1 MVVNSLAFMWFF
13 LFVMVVYFLC
23 QTKKEV
29 QNVFLLVCS
38 YWFYSQVDIKMTILL
53 VILTLVF
60 WLLGKGIYHFME
72 KEDERKAGLLTSL
85 GVIIGI
91 GALFY
96 FKYLNFFAESVAS
109 FASFLGF
116 HMSWTALH
124 LVVPIGLSFFTFKL
138 MSYVLDIHHGKLPP
152 HGRTRKE
159 DGGMRKD
166 QTTPNPSYSGG
177 DANDFICF
185 ANYIAFFPT
194 ILSGPIDRPKPFL
207 TQAST
212 ARTFNPDQMMIGFR
226 RVLWGMFLKM
236 CIADRLD
243 IYVSAVWNNYE
254 HHSAISIL
262 FASLLYPLQMYA
274 DFGGYSEMAIGV
286 ALMLGFKVAENFKR
300 PFFVLDIAG
309 YWSRWHMTLTSWLT
323 DYVFLPLNIKF
334 RDWDVYGTI
343 FAIMLNMTFI
353 GLWHGANWT
362 FLLFG
367 IYHGLWYIPLMVG
380 GGFFKK
386 RKIKVNAHGWP
397 KQQYVWKMIG
407 IYLVVTFGLM
417 LFHSATIGEF
427 CHICERMATHW
438 QGGLFTNLSAMVN
451 GAICLLVLIYVDIQ
465 EEWFPK
471 YQLPLPQMINR
482 WRWELTIA
490 VEIVAILLFGVF
502 DNNQFI
508 YFQF

>member
-1 MVVNSLAFMWFF
+1 MVVNSFVFLWFF
-13 LFVMVVYFLC
+13 LFVMVVYYLF
-23 QTKKEV
+23 QTKKDV
-29 QNVFLLVCS
+29 QNVFLLACS

-60 WLLGKGIYHFME
+60 WLIGKGIHHFME
-72 KEDERKAGLLTSL
+72 QENERKAGLMTSF

-96 FKYLNFFAESVAS
+96 FKYLNFFAESFAS

-116 HMSWTALH
+116 HVSWTALH

-152 HGRTRKE
+152 PSPTDSSPRA
-159 DGGMRKD
+159 GG
-166 QTTPNPSYSGG
+166 QLNG
-177 DANDFICF
+177 FICF

-207 TQAST
+207 TQANI
-212 ARTFNPDQMMIGFR
+212 ARRFNPDLLMTGFQR
-226 RVLWGMFLKM
+226 ILWGMFLKM

-334 RDWDVYGTI
+334 RDWGVYGTI

-397 KQQYVWKMIG
+397 KLQYVWKMIG

-417 LFHSATIGEF
+417 LFHSATISEF
-427 CHICERMATHW
+427 WYICERIATHW
-438 QGGLFTNLSAMVN
+438 QGGLFTDLSAMVN
-451 GAICLLVLIYVDIQ
+451 GAICLIVLIYVDIQ

-471 YQLPLPQMINR
+471 YQLPLPRLINR

>member
-1 MVVNSLAFMWFF
+1 MVVNSLAFLWFF
-13 LFVMVVYFLC
+13 LFVMVVYYLC

-29 QNVFLLVCS
+29 QNVFLLGCS
-38 YWFYSQVDIKMTILL
+38 YWFYSQVDIMMTVLL
-53 VILTLVF
+53 IILTLGF
-60 WLLGKGIYHFME
+60 WILGKGIYHYME
-72 KEDERKAGLLTSL
+72 HEDEQKASLLTTV

-138 MSYVLDIHHGKLPP
+138 MSYVLDIHHGKILPE
-152 HGRTRKE
+152 G
-159 DGGMRKD
+159 
-166 QTTPNPSYSGG
+166 NIIS
-177 DANDFICF
+177 F

-207 TQAST
+207 TQANE
-212 ARTFNPDQMMIGFR
+212 ARPFNPDQLMTGFR

-243 IYVSAVWNNYE
+243 IYVSAIWNNYE

-309 YWSRWHMTLTSWLT
+309 YWSRWHITLTSWLT

-334 RDWDVYGTI
+334 REWGVYGTI
-343 FAIMLNMTFI
+343 FAIMLNMMFI
-353 GLWHGANWT
+353 GMWHGANWT
-362 FLLFG
+362 FFLFG

-386 RKIKVNAHGWP
+386 RKIKVNTHGWP
-397 KQQYVWKMIG
+397 KQKYVWKMVG

-417 LFHSATIGEF
+417 LFHSANISEF
-427 CHICERMATHW
+427 WHICERVATHW
-438 QGGLFTNLSAMVN
+438 EGGLFTDMSSMVN
-451 GAICLLVLIYVDIQ
+451 GAICLIALIYVDIQ

-471 YQLPLPQMINR
+471 YQLPLPQFVNR
-482 WRWELTIA
+482 WRWELTVA

>member
-1 MVVNSLAFMWFF
+1 MVVNSLAFLWFF
-13 LFVMVVYFLC
+13 LFVIVAYYLC
-23 QTKKEV
+23 QMKKEV
-29 QNVFLLVCS
+29 QNVFLLGCS
-38 YWFYSQVDIKMTILL
+38 YWFYSQVDVKMTILL
-53 VILTLVF
+53 VILTMVF
-60 WLLGKGIYHFME
+60 WLLGKGIYHYME
-72 KEDERKAGLLTSL
+72 QEDERKASLLTTV
-85 GVIIGI
+85 GVTIGI

-138 MSYVLDIHHGKLPP
+138 MSYVLDIHHGKIVPNN
-152 HGRTRKE
+152 E
-159 DGGMRKD
+159 FDGLNGFI
-166 QTTPNPSYSGG
+166 SY
-177 DANDFICF
+177 

-207 TQAST
+207 TQANT
-212 ARTFNPDQMMIGFR
+212 ARLFNPDQLMTGFR

-243 IYVSAVWNNYE
+243 LYVSAVWDNYD

-274 DFGGYSEMAIGV
+274 DFAGYSEMAIGV

-334 RDWDVYGTI
+334 REWGVYGTI
-343 FAIMLNMTFI
+343 TAIMLNMMFI
-353 GLWHGANWT
+353 GMWHGANWT
-362 FLLFG
+362 FFLFG
-367 IYHGLWYIPLMVG
+367 IYHGLWYIPLMIG

-397 KQQYVWKMIG
+397 KQQYVIKMIG
-407 IYLVVTFGLM
+407 IYFVVTFGLM
-417 LFHSATIGEF
+417 LFHSANISEF
-427 CHICERMATHW
+427 WHVCERIATHW
-438 QGGLFTNLSAMVN
+438 QGGLFTDLSSMAN
-451 GAICLLVLIYVDIQ
+451 AAICLIALIYVDIQ

-471 YQLPLPQMINR
+471 YQLPLPRLIDR
-482 WRWELTIA
+482 LRWELTIA

>member
-1 MVVNSLAFMWFF
+1 MIVNSLSFLWFF
-13 LFVMVVYFLC
+13 LIVISVYYLC
-23 QTKKEV
+23 QMKKEV
-29 QNVFLLVCS
+29 QNVFLLGCS
-38 YWFYSQVDIKMTILL
+38 YWFYSQVDIRMTGLL
-53 VILTLVF
+53 VVLTLIF
-60 WLLGKGIYHFME
+60 WLLGKGIYHYME
-72 KEDERKAGLLTSL
+72 QEEERKASLLTTV
-85 GVIIGI
+85 GVTIGI

-96 FKYLNFFAESVAS
+96 FKYLDFFVESIAS
-109 FASFLGF
+109 LASLIGI

-138 MSYVLDIHHGKLPP
+138 MSYVLDIHHGKIVPNN
-152 HGRTRKE
+152 GF
-159 DGGMRKD
+159 DG
-166 QTTPNPSYSGG
+166 
-177 DANDFICF
+177 FICY

-207 TQAST
+207 TQANM
-212 ARTFNPDQMMIGFR
+212 ARLFNPDNLMTGFR
-226 RVLWGMFLKM
+226 RVLWGIFLKM

-243 IYVSAVWNNYE
+243 IYVSAIWNNYE

-274 DFGGYSEMAIGV
+274 DVAGYSEMAIGV

-334 RDWDVYGTI
+334 REWGVYGTI
-343 FAIMLNMTFI
+343 TAIMLNMMFI

-362 FLLFG
+362 FFLFG

-397 KQQYVWKMIG
+397 KQQYVIKMVG

-427 CHICERMATHW
+427 GHICERIVTHW
-438 QGGLFTNLSAMVN
+438 EGGLFTDMSSMVN
-451 GAICLLVLIYVDIQ
+451 AAICLVALIYVDIQ

-471 YQLPLPQMINR
+471 FQLPLPQKVNR
-482 WRWELTIA
+482 WRWELTVAI
-490 VEIVAILLFGVF
+490 EIVAILLFGVF

>member
-1 MVVNSLAFMWFF
+1 MVVNSLAFLWFF
-13 LFVMVVYFLC
+13 LFVMVVYYLC
-23 QTKKEV
+23 QMKKEV
-29 QNVFLLVCS
+29 QNVFLLGCS
-38 YWFYSQVDIKMTILL
+38 YWFYSQVDIKMTGLL
-53 VILTLVF
+53 VILTLMF
-60 WLLGKGIYHFME
+60 WLLGKGIYHYME
-72 KEDERKAGLLTSL
+72 QEDGRKASWLTTV
-85 GVIIGI
+85 GVTIGI

-96 FKYLNFFAESVAS
+96 FKYLNFFADSVAS

-138 MSYVLDIHHGKLPP
+138 MSYVLDIHHGKIQPE
-152 HGRTRKE
+152 G
-159 DGGMRKD
+159 
-166 QTTPNPSYSGG
+166 NIVS
-177 DANDFICF
+177 F

-207 TQAST
+207 TQANI
-212 ARTFNPDQMMIGFR
+212 ARRFNPDQLMTGFR
-226 RVLWGMFLKM
+226 RILWGMFLKM

-243 IYVSAVWNNYE
+243 IYVSAIWNNYE

-334 RDWDVYGTI
+334 REWGVYGTI
-343 FAIMLNMTFI
+343 TAIMLNMMFI
-353 GLWHGANWT
+353 GMWHGANWT
-362 FLLFG
+362 FFLFG

-380 GGFFKK
+380 GVFFKK

-397 KQQYVWKMIG
+397 KQEYVIKMIG

-417 LFHSATIGEF
+417 LFHSTNISEF
-427 CHICERMATHW
+427 WQICERVATHW
-438 QGGLFTNLSAMVN
+438 QGGLFTDMSSMVN
-451 GAICLLVLIYVDIQ
+451 AAICLVALIYVDIQ

-471 YQLPLPQMINR
+471 YQLPLPRMINH